1 MKKLIP
7 VVVILLTLAMLFTSC
22 EQKLATYSSDAGI
35 SLQLPS
41 GMMEVE
47 NVNFTYMVQ
56 GTKVIFM
63 ANKELKTTLEGY
75 ASDIDS
81 YIKLLEAANSATY
94 EVKNADGIKYFTYE
108 ATTDR
113 DYFYLAAVIES
124 SDAFWLCNFAC
135 LKSDQAKYET
145 QFIEWAKTITVS

>member
-1 MKKLIP
+1 MRKAISVLI
-7 VVVILLTLAMLFTSC
+7 ILITLAMLFTSC
-22 EQKLATYSSDAGI
+22 EQTLTTYSSEAGI
-35 SLQLPS
+35 SIKLPS
-41 GMMEVE
+41 RMLEVD

-56 GTKVIFM
+56 GAKVIFM

-81 YIKLLEAANSATY
+81 YIKLLETANSTTY
-94 EVKNADGIKYFTYE
+94 EIKTADGIKFFNYE

-113 DYFYLAAVIES
+113 DYFYLAAVVES
-124 SDAFWLCNFAC
+124 ADAFWLCNFAC

-145 QFIEWAKTITVS
+145 QFIEWAKTIKVS